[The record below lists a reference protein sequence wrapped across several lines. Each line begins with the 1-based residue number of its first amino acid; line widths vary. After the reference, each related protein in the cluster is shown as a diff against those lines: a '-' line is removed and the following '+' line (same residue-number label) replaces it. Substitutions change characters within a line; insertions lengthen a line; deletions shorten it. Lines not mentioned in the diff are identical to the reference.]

1 MTATFEQP
9 HYHIRW
15 TRPPKFDWQPFS
27 TPEEAKQAAE
37 QLVLQ
42 GETYSIEKF
51 GVECERCTALR
62 SGNGQSNR
70 PEVPSRSGEIHETE
84 QI

>member
-1 MTATFEQP
+1 MAATFEQP

-15 TRPPKFDWQPFS
+15 TRPAKLDWHPFS
-27 TPEEAKQAAE
+27 TLEEAKQAAE

-51 GVECERCTALR
+51 GETCERCAELR
-62 SGNGQSNR
+62 SAMGQSN
-70 PEVPSRSGEIHETE
+70 TE
-84 QI
+84 NTIA